1 MNAALLA
8 YWTHDLDPV
17 AFRFP
22 VSWGLRGVHWY
33 GLAYAAGFL
42 VAAWLL
48 GRWRRAG
55 LTPLRSPGRDW
66 TAIPPPARPCLPS
79 RTVCTSGADCMCR
92 AQSAGM

>member
-22 VSWGLRGVHWY
+22 ESWGLRGVHWY

-55 LTPLRSPGRDW
+55 LSFWLSVAGFGFWCTG
-66 TAIPPPARPCLPS
+66 ARL
-79 RTVCTSGADCMCR
+79 
-92 AQSAGM
+92 